1 MRAIEVH
8 IEITGSDI
16 EIYKVATESQL
27 LQILEDFE
35 YFKAEGL
42 AKEVVKEV
50 FALKDGEV
58 FKILKYKFSKKE
70 IIHDYDRY
78 E

>member
-1 MRAIEVH
+1 MRAIEIH
-8 IEITGSDI
+8 IEIIGSDVKI
-16 EIYKVATESQL
+16 HKVATESQF

-42 AKEVVKEV
+42 AKQVVKEI

-70 IIHDYDRY
+70 IINDYDRY
-78 E
+78 Q